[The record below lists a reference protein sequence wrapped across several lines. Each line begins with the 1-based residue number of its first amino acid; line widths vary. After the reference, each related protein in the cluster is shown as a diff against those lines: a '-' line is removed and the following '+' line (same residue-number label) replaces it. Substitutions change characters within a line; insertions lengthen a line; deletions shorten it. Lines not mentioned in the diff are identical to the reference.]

1 MEYYILTNNI
11 KQGPFSLEE
20 LKTKGITGNT
30 LIWKSGLSEWIPAM
44 QLAELQPFLLPT
56 EQGNTLYIPP
66 KTWLTESILVTIF
79 CCLPFGIV
87 GIIHASKVSSS
98 IAAGNILEAQIASKN
113 AKRWT
118 KIGFFTG
125 LAVIVLYTIIYGIVI
140 LTTIYG

>member
-1 MEYYILTNNI
+1 MQDFEIKDNMFQQTESNNPEAMPPKPENYLVWAILT
-11 KQGPFSLEE
+11 
-20 LKTKGITGNT
+20 T
-30 LIWKSGLSEWIPAM
+30 
-44 QLAELQPFLLPT
+44 
-56 EQGNTLYIPP
+56 
-66 KTWLTESILVTIF
+66 VC